1 MGLRGL
7 RKETIMKKLVYV
19 LLTFVLVMGLAACGG
34 SQGGGSGDSDFT
46 WTREGTFQDENK
58 NVLIITKPTG
68 DEEHEDQWAVSVIL
82 GEEVHGWFLDQKG
95 ETLAGNL
102 NSEVDD
108 TDTDYV
114 VTISEEGEDGL
125 MMEVEGGDTYHFT
138 KVETP
143 DPIGV
148 LKVNTEGLGTI
159 AVGPEGETVE
169 FEEDFP
175 NQSTVINVTEPTKYI
190 LRAKADEGYKFVKWT
205 KDGEDFSE
213 EADITVDV
221 DSDVEYIAVFEPAE

>member
-1 MGLRGL
+1 
-7 RKETIMKKLVYV
+7 MKKVLYI
-19 LLTFVLVMGLAACGG
+19 LLTLVLVTGLAACGG
-34 SQGGGSGDSDFT
+34 SKGGDFK
-46 WTREGTFQDENK
+46 WTREGTFTDENN
-58 NVLIITKPTG
+58 NVLIIVKPSG

-114 VTISEEGEDGL
+114 VTISEEGDDDV
-125 MMEVEGGDTYHFT
+125 MMEVEGGETYHFT
-138 KVETP
+138 KVDTP

-159 AVGPEGETVE
+159 AVGPEGEDVE

-175 NQSTVINVTEPTKYI
+175 NQSTVINVLEPTTYVI
-190 LRAKADEGYKFVKWT
+190 RAKADDGYKFVKWT

-213 EADITVDV
+213 EPEITVKV
-221 DSDVEYIAVFEPAE
+221 DGTVEYIAVFEEE